1 MILGQA
7 YSKAIYNSR
16 NEIQLIINSKR
27 IIWTFNNFII
37 FLSTL
42 FLNCAIIV
50 KHLIHVTI
58 SRSRDD
64 KIKIKVKK
72 RLQITK
78 EQSQDEIRSRTDNTM
93 AERKRDRA
101 K

>member
-1 MILGQA
+1 
-7 YSKAIYNSR
+7 
-16 NEIQLIINSKR
+16 
-27 IIWTFNNFII
+27 
-37 FLSTL
+37 
-42 FLNCAIIV
+42 V

-58 SRSRDD
+58 SQSRDD